1 MASAHQVGS
10 ETGSIISDSVPAQG
24 VASNGEYYAQQHDAF
39 RNRMGKH
46 RSLSQ
51 LGSNIKNIVSNSLT
65 KTNLLIKHNHLL
77 NRDILINNQMVGNL
91 TSLLVSLNL
100 LVRKAS
106 ITKLIKTIRKVS
118 SMHRISN
125 KVHRPTI
132 VSNSQRNQV
141 NFLKQWKVSG
151 LGLFLLG
158 SRQLQ
163 KLKVVH

>member
-1 MASAHQVGS
+1 
-10 ETGSIISDSVPAQG
+10 
-24 VASNGEYYAQQHDAF
+24 
-39 RNRMGKH
+39 MGKH

-132 VSNSQRNQV
+132 VSNSQCNQV
-141 NFLKQWKVSG
+141 NFLKQ
-151 LGLFLLG
+151 
-158 SRQLQ
+158 
-163 KLKVVH
+163 